1 VSEDGPEEIQ
11 VLTVRG
17 NKLYLPIDVRT
28 AFNLHNEDRV
38 VVYNDKGRMS
48 VKIIRKSKASAR
60 MVQAKV

>member
-1 VSEDGPEEIQ
+1 MSEDGPEEIQ

-17 NKLYLPIDVRT
+17 NKLYLPLDVRT

-48 VKIIRKSKASAR
+48 VKIIRKSKSP
-60 MVQAKV
+60 VHTSQAKA